1 VTATPRLAPLAASE
15 LADEQRDLLRGRLP
29 AADRYL
35 TGDPD
40 GPPLPNILGLFA
52 HHPQLAAHWLA
63 WNAALLETTTISPH
77 DRELLILRVAW
88 RTQCHYEWA
97 QHVAIARDAGVTDA
111 ELAALA
117 TDDAAGVDLDLVSAA
132 DQMLYEHGV
141 DERIWTRLALRFDPR
156 ELLEVLFLV
165 GSYAALAQVL
175 NSVHLPP
182 DACPDGSVT
191 SLPPCED
198 RS

>member
-1 VTATPRLAPLAASE
+1 MTAPRLAPLAASE

-52 HHPQLAAHWLA
+52 HHPQLASHWLA

-77 DRELLILRVAW
+77 DREVLILRVAW

-97 QHVAIARDAGVTDA
+97 QHVAIARGAGMTDA

-117 TDDAAGVDLDLVSAA
+117 TDDAPGIDPDLVTAA
-132 DQMLYEHGV
+132 DQMLDEHRV
-141 DERIWTRLALRFDPR
+141 DERTWARLAQRFEPR

-182 DACPDGSVT
+182 DPCPDGSVT
-191 SLPPCED
+191 SLPPRED